1 MGFMDTVKGWFNIGG
16 VKVKID
22 GLNKTI
28 PKSGF
33 KLNAKVNLTTKSDK
47 TVNKVVYKF
56 LLKKTTGS
64 GEEKKTKE
72 YIIAES
78 IQPGFDLKANE
89 SKTLDMELTYNIE
102 KTLADMGGV
111 LGAIGKVGAFLS
123 SDKEEYFVV
132 AQADVKGA
140 AISPSDWIAVK
151 LVA

>member
-1 MGFMDTVKGWFNIGG
+1 MGFWDTVKGWFNIGG
-16 VKVKID
+16 VKVKIE
-22 GLNKTI
+22 GLNKSI

-47 TVNKVVYKF
+47 TVNKMIYKF

-72 YIIAES
+72 YTIAEN
-78 IQPGFDLKANE
+78 IQPGFELKAGE
-89 SKTLDMELTYNIE
+89 TKTLDMELTYNLE
-102 KTLADMGGV
+102 KSLADMGGV

-140 AISPSDWIAVK
+140 AFSPSDWVPVK
-151 LVA
+151 VVA

>member
-1 MGFMDTVKGWFNIGG
+1 MGFWDTVKGWFNIGG

-22 GLNKTI
+22 GLNKSI

-47 TVNKVVYKF
+47 
-56 LLKKTTGS
+56 
-64 GEEKKTKE
+64 KE

-102 KTLADMGGV
+102 KSLADMGGV

-140 AISPSDWIAVK
+140 AISPSDWVAVK
-151 LVA
+151 VVA